1 MSGGYT
7 TRWSVIHG
15 AAQGNESDR
24 EEFVRR
30 YGDVVRA
37 YLGARWGNSL
47 LSQEI
52 DDAVQEVFLRCFK
65 PDGALNRFDP
75 HRPGG
80 FRPFFFG
87 TIRHVALSFERNR
100 ARQRARPTAD
110 PSVLD
115 GVNTDEEGL
124 STLLDRAWRQAM
136 LREAVEYQA
145 ERARDVGPEAVR
157 RVELLRL
164 RFHEGLPIR
173 EIAQRWNE
181 EAARLHYE
189 YAKARDE
196 FRMALHDVVAF
207 HHPGSADDV
216 RHECARLF
224 GTKR

>member
-15 AAQGNESDR
+15 AAQGNASDR

-30 YGDVVRA
+30 YSDVVRT
-37 YLGARWGNSL
+37 YLGARWRNSL

-65 PDGALNRFDP
+65 PEGALKRFDP
-75 HRPGG
+75 DRPGG

-110 PSVLD
+110 PSLLD
-115 GVNTDEEGL
+115 GADTDEEGL

-145 ERARDVGPEAVR
+145 ERARDNGPDAVR

-164 RFHEGLPIR
+164 RFQEDLPIR
-173 EIAQRWNE
+173 EIARRWSE
-181 EAARLHYE
+181 DAARLHYE

-196 FRMALHDVVAF
+196 FRAALHDVVAF
-207 HHPGSADDV
+207 HHPGTVDQV
-216 RHECARLF
+216 RRECARLF
-224 GTKR
+224 GDNR